1 MQGSAVTM
9 NTQNCNIPIFVGGF
23 RSGST
28 LLINLLGLHP
38 ELAPLFETRSIC
50 EALRWLRVL
59 NDPREESIEA
69 RIVQM
74 ILPPGF
80 CGFSA
85 KSVSS
90 RMRRLIQLTEDR
102 IHNRIHHG
110 KANHESYP
118 LGMDYILYDLFEA
131 DEAVGQWLAR
141 VTECSA
147 IENIAR
153 ATGLLINKLGE
164 MQVEKLQKPIWVN
177 KTPELPRFG
186 HELRQ
191 CLGRC
196 KIIHMIRDG
205 RQVVL
210 SATKLQWGSVSEIS
224 ELWRGLIE
232 ESRVAAIETQ
242 EDYLEIYYEDLI
254 RDPSKTLDRIFVFLG
269 IETIGQEVI
278 DKYYRYS
285 DKEIKPQSHGTDS
298 LSDYDLQI
306 FDRIAG
312 SLQRELGYLT

>member
-1 MQGSAVTM
+1 MISTSSGHHPV
-9 NTQNCNIPIFVGGF
+9 FVGGF

-59 NDPREESIEA
+59 NDPRGESTED
-69 RIVQM
+69 RVVQM
-74 ILPPGF
+74 ILPPEF

-85 KSVSS
+85 KLVAS
-90 RMRRLIQLTEDR
+90 RMRRLMQLTDDR

-110 KANHESYP
+110 KASHESYP
-118 LGMDYILYDLFEA
+118 LGMDYILYDLLEA
-131 DEAVGQWLAR
+131 DEAVGEWLVR
-141 VTECSA
+141 VTEFSA
-147 IENIAR
+147 IDGIAL

-164 MQVEKLQKPIWVN
+164 MQAEKLQRPIWVN

-191 CLGRC
+191 CLGPC
-196 KIIHMIRDG
+196 KIIHLIRDG

-210 SATKLQWGSVSEIS
+210 SATRLQWGTVAEMAK
-224 ELWRGLIE
+224 LWQSLIE
-232 ESRVAAIETQ
+232 ESRVAGAEAAD
-242 EDYLEIYYEDLI
+242 DYLEIRYEDLI
-254 RDPSKTLDRIFVFLG
+254 RNPCLVLDEAFSFLG
-269 IETIGQEVI
+269 VGVIGAEI
-278 DKYYRYS
+278 IAKYYQRS
-285 DKEIKPQSHGTDS
+285 DKKIRSQPHGVNYLTDQ
-298 LSDYDLQI
+298 DLQT

-312 SLQRELGYLT
+312 SLQRELGYII